1 MSANLYATKTPEMYF
16 HIHGSLEASTTL
28 DMIGL
33 PPYRPDLK
41 TVAEI
46 SDCIESHVQQFT
58 IEELETK
65 NRELCQ
71 AGVTAYKHNDFISS
85 PHGKAN
91 VDLPPWS
98 VTQLESSSP
107 KIPLPPASSGPK
119 QRVLAGI
126 KVLELCRVIAGPVI
140 TRILAEYGADVL
152 KVTSPHLSDVPF
164 FQLDVN
170 MGKHCTDLDLKST
183 EGREIF
189 EKLLLEADIV
199 VNGYRPGAMD
209 RLGYGVS
216 VLNNMALKRG
226 KGFVYVEENCFG
238 YEGEWAYRAGWQ
250 QIADCV
256 SLRPLDQFN
265 RSASLVWF
273 AEVRTG

>member
-1 MSANLYATKTPEMYF
+1 MSANLYATKTPETYF
-16 HIHGSLEASTTL
+16 HIHGSLEATTTL
-28 DMIGL
+28 GMIGL

-41 TVAEI
+41 TIEEI

-58 IEELETK
+58 IEELEMK
-65 NRELCQ
+65 NKELRQ
-71 AGVTAYKHNDFISS
+71 AGTTAYKYEDFIST

-98 VTQLESSSP
+98 VTPLESSSP
-107 KIPLPPASSGPK
+107 RTPLPLASPGPK
-119 QRVLAGI
+119 LRVLAGI

-140 TRILAEYGADVL
+140 TRILAEYGADVI
-152 KVTSPHLSDVPF
+152 KVTSPNLPDVPF

-170 MGKHCTDLDLKST
+170 MGKHCANIDLKT
-183 EGREIF
+183 VEGREIF
-189 EKLLLEADIV
+189 GKLLLDADVV
-199 VNGYRPGAMD
+199 VNGYRPGVMD

-216 VLNNMALKRG
+216 VLNDIALARG

-256 SLRPLDQFN
+256 SLCALISL
-265 RSASLVWF
+265 RSNCL
-273 AEVRTG
+273 TITI